1 MTAMRWWACGFV
13 ALSLAGCVSQ
23 PVRQLPALPA
33 AELAAASA
41 RQAAHE
47 AWASQHRAWSLQGRV
62 ALSNGRDGG
71 SGRIDWRQQDRHYDV
86 SLSAPVTRQ
95 SWRLSGDESAATL
108 AGLEGGTRSGAD
120 PAALLREAT
129 RWEIPVTALTAWVRG
144 ARADQARHGQAVLAY
159 GADGRLARIE
169 QAGWVIDYGAWQ
181 TTQGTELPVRLE
193 ARRAEAKVRLIVD
206 GWDGADAP

>member
-1 MTAMRWWACGFV
+1 MTAMRWLACGLI
-13 ALSLAGCVSQ
+13 ALSLAGCVSH
-23 PVRQLPALPA
+23 PVRPLPTLSV

-47 AWASQHRAWSLQGRV
+47 AWAREHRAWSLQGRV

-71 SGRIDWRQQDRHYDV
+71 SGRMDWRQQDLHYDV

-95 SWRLSGDESAATL
+95 SWRLSGDETAATL
-108 AGLEGGTRSGAD
+108 AGLEGGTRSGTD

-144 ARADQARHGQAVLAY
+144 ARADEASHGRATLGY
-159 GADGRLARIE
+159 GADGRLSRIE

-181 TTQGTELPVRLE
+181 ATQGTELPVRLE
-193 ARRAEAKVRLIVD
+193 ARRADAKVRLIVD
-206 GWDGADAP
+206 AWDGADAP

>member
-1 MTAMRWWACGFV
+1 MTAMRWLACGLI

-23 PVRQLPALPA
+23 PIRQLPTLPA

-47 AWASQHRAWSLQGRV
+47 AWAREHRAWSLQGRV

-71 SGRIDWRQQDRHYDV
+71 SGRIDWRQQDLHYDV

-108 AGLEGGTRSGAD
+108 AGLEGGTRSGTD

-144 ARADQARHGQAVLAY
+144 ARADEASHGQATLGY
-159 GADGRLARIE
+159 GADGRLSRIE

-181 TTQGTELPVRLE
+181 AAQGTELPVRLE
-193 ARRAEAKVRLIVD
+193 ARRADAKVRLIVD
-206 GWDGADAP
+206 AWDGADAP

>member
-1 MTAMRWWACGFV
+1 MTALRWLAGGLA

-23 PVRQLPALPA
+23 PVRQLPTLSATAL
-33 AELAAASA
+33 AEASA
-41 RQAAHE
+41 RQATHE
-47 AWASQHRAWSLQGRV
+47 AWAREHRAWSLQGRV

-71 SGRIDWRQQDRHYDV
+71 SGRIDWRQQDTHYDV

-95 SWRLSGDESAATL
+95 SWRLSGNGSVATL
-108 AGLEGGTRSGAD
+108 AGLEGGTRSGTD

-144 ARADQARHGQAVLAY
+144 ARADPASHGQAVLAY

-169 QAGWVIDYGAWQ
+169 QAGWVIDYGAWRAA
-181 TTQGTELPVRLE
+181 QGTELPVRLE